1 MWKGKK
7 YSGRPTMKNGL
18 KFESSTS
25 LSSALDSHQM
35 FEVKGD
41 LIYFENQ
48 NVGQIVSQNK
58 IYKWLE
64 SENIDWKKL
73 TNKQMKPDE
82 AVFNTMNNTLY
93 IIEKNIKK
101 PRVLSMKSFKLF
113 GSKYGFMKRLQKI

>member
-1 MWKGKK
+1 MAKDGKRSTPQSVGTFNEAFKQARESGVKTFMWKGKK

-48 NVGQIVSQNK
+48 N
-58 IYKWLE
+58 
-64 SENIDWKKL
+64 
-73 TNKQMKPDE
+73 
-82 AVFNTMNNTLY
+82 Y
-93 IIEKNIKK
+93 IISIKNSTFC
-101 PRVLSMKSFKLF
+101 L
-113 GSKYGFMKRLQKI
+113 